1 MCNLK
6 RVLNLWV
13 TVLILLL
20 AVILINYSKIISVG
34 ILDGINTCVRIL
46 VPSLL
51 PFMILSS
58 FIVLSPVSN
67 VISTLISPITRYVFG
82 LPKAA
87 GATILMSMIG
97 GYPIG
102 AKSIS
107 ELLEQ
112 KSISTKTAEYMLCFC
127 VNAGPSFLI
136 NAVGISLFTNAK
148 IGYILF
154 LSQVSSSILIG
165 FILSFFLRKQ
175 TFAIK
180 EKTQKMSYSNAFV
193 KAVTQ
198 SSIGMIHISAF
209 VVVFSAILAVMNR
222 FLYGFKNAP
231 ILHALLSGFLEVTS
245 GCISALALDSRVAV
259 IYCAIFI
266 SFGGI
271 SIVFQVMSY
280 FQSTSINFTPFFI
293 SRFVSAIFTVCFS
306 ILFGI
311 LNEVTITQSSY
322 PASIAQPIEINTI
335 LITICFL
342 IMSTILL
349 INIDSFAQ
357 NKSLRKYRFSK
368 K

>member
-1 MCNLK
+1 MK
-6 RVLNLWV
+6 RMLNLWV

-20 AVILINYSKIISVG
+20 AVLLINYSKIISVG
-34 ILDGINTCVRIL
+34 ILDGINTCIRIL

-67 VISTLISPITRYVFG
+67 VISGLISPITRYVFG
-82 LPKAA
+82 LPKTA
-87 GATILMSMIG
+87 GSTVLMSMIG

-112 KSISTKTAEYMLCFC
+112 KSISTKTASYMLCFC
-127 VNAGPSFLI
+127 VNAGPSFLV
-136 NAVGISLFTNAK
+136 NAVGISLFSNAK

-154 LSQVSSSILIG
+154 LSQVCSSVLIG
-165 FILSFFLRKQ
+165 FILSFFLKKQ
-175 TFAIK
+175 TYQIK
-180 EKTQKMSYSNAFV
+180 ENKQQMGYASAFV
-193 KAVTQ
+193 KSVTQ
-198 SSIGMIHISAF
+198 SSIGMIHISTF
-209 VVVFSAILAVMNR
+209 VVIFSAVLAVMNR

-231 ILHALLSGFLEVTS
+231 ILHTLLSGFLEVTS
-245 GCISALALDSRVAV
+245 GCISAVSLDGILGV

-271 SIVFQVMSY
+271 SIIFQVMSY
-280 FQSTSINFTPFFI
+280 FQGIPINFTPFFI
-293 SRFVSAIFTVCFS
+293 SRFASAIFTVCFS

-311 LNEVTITQSSY
+311 IKEVKITASSY

-335 LITICFL
+335 LITVCFL

-349 INIDSFAQ
+349 INLDGFAQ
-357 NKSLRKYRFSK
+357 NKINKTKYWFK

>member
-1 MCNLK
+1 MK
-6 RVLNLWV
+6 RILNLWI

-20 AVILINYSKIISVG
+20 SVILINYSKIISVG
-34 ILDGINTCVRIL
+34 IVNGINTCIRIL
-46 VPSLL
+46 IPSLL

-67 VISTLISPITRYVFG
+67 VLSTLIYPITRYVFG

-87 GATILMSMIG
+87 GSTILMSMIG

-112 KSISTKTAEYMLCFC
+112 KSIDAKTASYMLCFC

-136 NAVGISLFTNAK
+136 NAIGISLFTNAK
-148 IGYILF
+148 IGCILF
-154 LSQVSSSILIG
+154 LSQISSSVLIG

-175 TFAIK
+175 TFSIK
-180 EKTQKMSYSNAFV
+180 ESTQKMGYSSAFV
-193 KAVTQ
+193 KSVTQ
-198 SSIGMIHISAF
+198 SSMGMLHICAF
-209 VVVFSAILAVMNR
+209 VVIFSGVLAVVNR

-231 ILHALLSGFLEVTS
+231 ILHSLLSGFLEVTS
-245 GCISALALDSRVAV
+245 GCISTLSLDGSIAV

-271 SIVFQVMSY
+271 SIIFQVMSY
-280 FQSTSINFTPFFI
+280 FQLVPINFTPFFI

-306 ILFGI
+306 IFFGI
-311 LNEVTITQSSY
+311 LNEIKTAHSSY
-322 PASIAQPIEINTI
+322 PSSLAQPVEINTI

-349 INIDSFAQ
+349 INVDSFAQ
-357 NKSLRKYRFSK
+357 NKPSSK
-368 K
+368 NLFLKK